1 MPKNKSQPA
10 HLAHG
15 CAEVPAKEL
24 AGIYPERWEIEFA
37 LREAKELL
45 RDKQRTLR
53 NKVAEWVRQEFWGL
67 LLAHYLVRKT
77 RALAALDRCRN
88 PVALRFTRSVE
99 IIKSTQAGPVL
110 SFSP

>member
-10 HLAHG
+10 HLTHG

-37 LREAKELL
+37 RREAKELL

-53 NKVAEWVRQEFWGL
+53 NKVAEWVRQESWGL
-67 LLAHYLVRKT
+67 LLAHHLVRKT
-77 RALAALDRCRN
+77 KALAALDRFRN
-88 PVALRFTRSVE
+88 PGVLSFTRSVE